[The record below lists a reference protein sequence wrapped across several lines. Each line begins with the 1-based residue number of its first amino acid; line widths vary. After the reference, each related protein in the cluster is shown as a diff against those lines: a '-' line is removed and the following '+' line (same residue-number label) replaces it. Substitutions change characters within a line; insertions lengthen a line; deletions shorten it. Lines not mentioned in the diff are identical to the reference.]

1 MLERFE
7 QFSSFISGI
16 YRSIQKLE
24 REEMVKYGLKGAYAQ
39 YLMVMNRYKEGITS
53 AQLAEIC
60 EKDKAAVSRVVA
72 EMEEKG
78 LLTRVAPGGNLYRA
92 LLLLTEKGTTAA
104 QFVALRAQVAVEKAG
119 EGLSDTDRAKF
130 YSALGLISSNLQ
142 DICKEG
148 IPEN

>member
-1 MLERFE
+1 MLDRFE

-24 REEMVKYGLKGAYAQ
+24 REEMVKFGLKGAYAQ
-39 YLMVMNRYKEGITS
+39 YLVVMNRRNEGITS
-53 AQLAEIC
+53 AELGEIC
-60 EKDKAAVSRVVA
+60 EKDKAAVSRIVA

-92 LLLLTEKGTTAA
+92 QLFLTEKGTEAA
-104 QFVALRAQVAVEKAG
+104 QFVARRAQIAVEKAG
-119 EGLSDTDRAKF
+119 EGLNDADRSRF

-142 DICKEG
+142 DICKQG
-148 IPEN
+148 IGEE